1 MKKIILII
9 LSMFI
14 LMGCTNEKDNKT
26 ILINDLKEFGHSSI
40 SFINNHS
47 KKLYSYYVIPS
58 MTSDS
63 INDTSSIIKY
73 EDKTISL
80 NIEVNNI
87 LDQQLFSNEDKVKQL
102 KIKGTRVLMIDDLL
116 IDYNN
121 EPVNYYFEI
130 YRLNDE
136 YLLSLRTKFFILE
149 SIQKQSDVEIIAKM
163 MMTVAKS
170 VNIDIDQIILDY
182 SNKIEIY
189 TEKEVIELYKPLAPE
204 NGPISEI
211 LADSQIKEY
220 LDNVNGESPD
230 EVIPETTPE
239 ALEDEASED
248 IDE

>member
-9 LSMFI
+9 LSMFM
-14 LMGCTNEKDNKT
+14 LMGCTNENDNKN
-26 ILINDLKEFGHSSI
+26 ILINDLKELAHDSI

-73 EDKTISL
+73 EDKTITL

-87 LDQQLFSNEDKVKQL
+87 LNQQLYSNEDKVKQL

-230 EVIPETTPE
+230 EVIPDTTPE
-239 ALEDEASED
+239 ASDDEASED
-248 IDE
+248 KE

>member
-14 LMGCTNEKDNKT
+14 LMGCTNEKENKT

-47 KKLYSYYVIPS
+47 KKLYSYYVMPS